1 MLKSSLGQERGDER
15 VPMDESLE
23 RRTHRFFAKQGHSGG
38 STPLPFPSFDACEP
52 DLRSCVKYAVPMAAS
67 SSSQTNKSQDTITL
81 Y

>member
-1 MLKSSLGQERGDER
+1 MLKSSLAKKEG
-15 VPMDESLE
+15 MKESPRMRLWKE
-23 RRTHRFFAKQGHSGG
+23 ELIG
-38 STPLPFPSFDACEP
+38 SLQSKDIWEVHHLFPSFDACEP